1 MSRGNINQIG
11 QNAWASMIDFV
22 QEMVLD
28 VINDARTEFSKDQVY
43 NLSTAISDKTAEM
56 VHWKEEK
63 FYSNLEDEQLC
74 NIERDFDA
82 LAEELDTLYKQ
93 FDTKVHHNTFPQ
105 FINDSVPRDMYSVTY
120 NNSWD
125 LCYGYMT
132 TCMKAKDM
140 EKWYENAAEHK
151 DNPKVKIDYKE
162 QINAKEA
169 IRTLSQCY
177 NHPSYYTCSCKPG
190 STCPLPNT
198 KRTPDVVVTILPEDN
213 TKYLKIP
220 VFVFKV
226 IGSKEIRGKNERQFP
241 GFVTTLQS
249 LAFSPYAYYGEV
261 DEDTVTLYHFQKKP
275 EEGRIEI
282 TEESFTYADYNPG
295 AMAMAFGNII
305 ETLTDIFVDIYL
317 NLSWVNHEI
326 SRLMKLAEYKDF
338 VAATDGNHEK
348 ELKCIAGIYLNLKS
362 FAQISMNHQSR
373 LWLTNVTL
381 LIQMTR
387 RIHLWNLDFI
397 PSKEMK

>member
-11 QNAWASMIDFV
+11 WNAWALMIDLV

-28 VINDARTEFSKDQVY
+28 VINDARTEFSKDQVDD
-43 NLSTAISDKTAEM
+43 LSTAISDKTTEM
-56 VHWKEEK
+56 VCWKEEK

-74 NIERDFDA
+74 NIEPDFNA
-82 LAEELDTLYKQ
+82 LAEELDTLYMQ

-140 EKWYENAAEHK
+140 EKWYENAAERK
-151 DNPKVKIDYKE
+151 DNPKVKIDHKE
-162 QINAKEA
+162 RKDAKEA
-169 IRTLSQCY
+169 IWTLSQCY
-177 NHPSYYTCSCKPG
+177 SHPSYYTCSCKPG

-198 KRTPDVVVTILPEDN
+198 KRTPDVVVAILPEDN

-220 VFVFKV
+220 VFVFEV

-282 TEESFTYADYNPG
+282 TEESFTYVDYNPG

-305 ETLTDIFVDIYL
+305 EI
-317 NLSWVNHEI
+317 
-326 SRLMKLAEYKDF
+326 
-338 VAATDGNHEK
+338 
-348 ELKCIAGIYLNLKS
+348 
-362 FAQISMNHQSR
+362 
-373 LWLTNVTL
+373 LTN
-381 LIQMTR
+381 I
-387 RIHLWNLDFI
+387 FI
-397 PSKEMK
+397 SICPGSTMKPPG